1 MNEITLNW
9 NEYTESAIKTACEG
23 IVMIENKENVLPLK
37 TGARVALFGRMQIHY
52 YKSGTGSGGMVN
64 VHHVTDIRE
73 GLNDCESVTLDA
85 ELMDIYDKWDAEN
98 PIDTGLGWGKEA
110 WSQAEMPVSSELAEK
125 LASRNDYAVIIIDI
139 SLPDGNGFALY
150 GDIRRVNQAP
160 VIFLTALDDEDSIV
174 KGFDLGAEDYITK
187 PFSTRELIARVKR
200 LTRRSKSTVTVGEIT
215 LDLDKQAVFKGGEK
229 VELTALE
236 YRICSLLV
244 QNHGAVVTREMI
256 FEKIWDIAGN
266 YVNDNTLSVYIR
278 RIRQKLGTGQI
289 KTVKGAGYRMEDV

>member
-1 MNEITLNW
+1 MTILLIEDNKGIAKGLAFSLQ
-9 NEYTESAIKTACEG
+9 SAGYETVLCHSCEEAYAK
-23 IVMIENKENVLPLK
+23 I
-37 TGARVALFGRMQIHY
+37 
-52 YKSGTGSGGMVN
+52 GG
-64 VHHVTDIRE
+64 
-73 GLNDCESVTLDA
+73 
-85 ELMDIYDKWDAEN
+85 
-98 PIDTGLGWGKEA
+98 
-110 WSQAEMPVSSELAEK
+110 
-125 LASRNDYAVIIIDI
+125 DYAVIIIDI
-139 SLPDGNGFALY
+139 SLPDGNGFELY
-150 GDIRRVNQAP
+150 KDIRRVNQAP

-236 YRICSLLV
+236 YRICSLLM

>member
-1 MNEITLNW
+1 MTILLIEDNKGIAKGLAFSLQ
-9 NEYTESAIKTACEG
+9 SAGYQT
-23 IVMIENKENVLPLK
+23 VLCHSCGQAYRK
-37 TGARVALFGRMQIHY
+37 I
-52 YKSGTGSGGMVN
+52 GG
-64 VHHVTDIRE
+64 
-73 GLNDCESVTLDA
+73 
-85 ELMDIYDKWDAEN
+85 
-98 PIDTGLGWGKEA
+98 
-110 WSQAEMPVSSELAEK
+110 
-125 LASRNDYAVIIIDI
+125 DYAVIIIDI

-150 GDIRRVNQAP
+150 QDIRRVNQAP

-215 LDLDKQAVFKGGEK
+215 LDLDKH
-229 VELTALE
+229 
-236 YRICSLLV
+236 CSLLM

>member
-1 MNEITLNW
+1 MKILLIEDNK
-9 NEYTESAIKTACEG
+9 AIAKGLAFSLQNAGYETALCHSCGEAYA
-23 IVMIENKENVLPLK
+23 MI
-37 TGARVALFGRMQIHY
+37 
-52 YKSGTGSGGMVN
+52 GG
-64 VHHVTDIRE
+64 
-73 GLNDCESVTLDA
+73 
-85 ELMDIYDKWDAEN
+85 
-98 PIDTGLGWGKEA
+98 
-110 WSQAEMPVSSELAEK
+110 
-125 LASRNDYAVIIIDI
+125 DYAVMIIDI
-139 SLPDGNGFALY
+139 SLPDGNGFELY
-150 GDIRRVNQAP
+150 QDIRRVNQAP

-200 LTRRSKSTVTVGEIT
+200 LTRKSESTVTVGDLT
-215 LDLDKQAVFKGGEK
+215 LDLDKQAVFKDGEK

-236 YRICSLLV
+236 YRICSLLM

-278 RIRQKLGTGQI
+278 RIRQKLGTDQL

>member
-1 MNEITLNW
+1 MTILLIEDNKGIAKGLAFSLQ
-9 NEYTESAIKTACEG
+9 SAGYET
-23 IVMIENKENVLPLK
+23 VLCHSCGEAYAK
-37 TGARVALFGRMQIHY
+37 I
-52 YKSGTGSGGMVN
+52 GG
-64 VHHVTDIRE
+64 
-73 GLNDCESVTLDA
+73 
-85 ELMDIYDKWDAEN
+85 
-98 PIDTGLGWGKEA
+98 
-110 WSQAEMPVSSELAEK
+110 
-125 LASRNDYAVIIIDI
+125 DYAVIIIDI
-139 SLPDGNGFALY
+139 SLPDGNGFTLY
-150 GDIRRVNQAP
+150 QDIRRVNQAP

>member
-1 MNEITLNW
+1 MKILLIEDNK
-9 NEYTESAIKTACEG
+9 AIAKGLAFSLQNAGYETALCHSCGEAYA
-23 IVMIENKENVLPLK
+23 MI
-37 TGARVALFGRMQIHY
+37 
-52 YKSGTGSGGMVN
+52 GG
-64 VHHVTDIRE
+64 
-73 GLNDCESVTLDA
+73 
-85 ELMDIYDKWDAEN
+85 
-98 PIDTGLGWGKEA
+98 
-110 WSQAEMPVSSELAEK
+110 
-125 LASRNDYAVIIIDI
+125 DYAVMIIDI
-139 SLPDGNGFALY
+139 SLPDGNGFELY
-150 GDIRRVNQAP
+150 QDIRRVNQAP
-160 VIFLTALDDEDSIV
+160 VIFLTALDDEDSVV

-200 LTRRSKSTVTVGEIT
+200 LTRKSESTVTVGDLT
-215 LDLDKQAVFKGGEK
+215 LDLDKQAVFKDGEK

-236 YRICSLLV
+236 YRICSLLM

>member
-1 MNEITLNW
+1 MKILLIEDNK
-9 NEYTESAIKTACEG
+9 AIAKGLAFSLQNAGFETALCHSCGEAYA
-23 IVMIENKENVLPLK
+23 MI
-37 TGARVALFGRMQIHY
+37 
-52 YKSGTGSGGMVN
+52 GG
-64 VHHVTDIRE
+64 
-73 GLNDCESVTLDA
+73 
-85 ELMDIYDKWDAEN
+85 
-98 PIDTGLGWGKEA
+98 
-110 WSQAEMPVSSELAEK
+110 
-125 LASRNDYAVIIIDI
+125 DYAVMIIDI
-139 SLPDGNGFALY
+139 SLPDGNGFELY
-150 GDIRRVNQAP
+150 QDIRRVNQAP

-200 LTRRSKSTVTVGEIT
+200 LTRKSESTVTVGDLT
-215 LDLDKQAVFKGGEK
+215 LDLDKQAVFKNGEK

-236 YRICSLLV
+236 YRICSLLM

-278 RIRQKLGTGQI
+278 RIRQKLGTDRL

>member
-1 MNEITLNW
+1 MTILLIEDNKGIAKGLAFSLQ
-9 NEYTESAIKTACEG
+9 SAGYETVLCHSCEEAYAK
-23 IVMIENKENVLPLK
+23 I
-37 TGARVALFGRMQIHY
+37 
-52 YKSGTGSGGMVN
+52 GG
-64 VHHVTDIRE
+64 
-73 GLNDCESVTLDA
+73 
-85 ELMDIYDKWDAEN
+85 
-98 PIDTGLGWGKEA
+98 
-110 WSQAEMPVSSELAEK
+110 
-125 LASRNDYAVIIIDI
+125 DYAVIIIDI

-150 GDIRRVNQAP
+150 QDIRRVNQAP

-229 VELTALE
+229 VELTAL
-236 YRICSLLV
+236 
-244 QNHGAVVTREMI
+244 GAVVTREMI

>member
-1 MNEITLNW
+1 MTILLIADNKGIAKGLAFSLQ
-9 NEYTESAIKTACEG
+9 SAGYETVLCHSCEQAYRK
-23 IVMIENKENVLPLK
+23 I
-37 TGARVALFGRMQIHY
+37 
-52 YKSGTGSGGMVN
+52 GG
-64 VHHVTDIRE
+64 
-73 GLNDCESVTLDA
+73 
-85 ELMDIYDKWDAEN
+85 
-98 PIDTGLGWGKEA
+98 
-110 WSQAEMPVSSELAEK
+110 
-125 LASRNDYAVIIIDI
+125 DYAVIIIDI
-139 SLPDGNGFALY
+139 SLPDGNGFELY
-150 GDIRRVNQAP
+150 KDIRRVNQAP

-236 YRICSLLV
+236 YRICSLIV

>member
-1 MNEITLNW
+1 MKILLIEDNK
-9 NEYTESAIKTACEG
+9 AIAKGLAFSLQNAGFETALCHSCGEAYA
-23 IVMIENKENVLPLK
+23 MI
-37 TGARVALFGRMQIHY
+37 
-52 YKSGTGSGGMVN
+52 GG
-64 VHHVTDIRE
+64 
-73 GLNDCESVTLDA
+73 
-85 ELMDIYDKWDAEN
+85 
-98 PIDTGLGWGKEA
+98 
-110 WSQAEMPVSSELAEK
+110 
-125 LASRNDYAVIIIDI
+125 DYAVMIIDI
-139 SLPDGNGFALY
+139 SLPDGNGFELY
-150 GDIRRVNQAP
+150 QDIRRVNQAP

-200 LTRRSKSTVTVGEIT
+200 LTRKSESTVTVGDLT
-215 LDLDKQAVFKGGEK
+215 LDLDKQAVFKNGEK

-236 YRICSLLV
+236 YRICSLLM